1 MVPRRLSPARPTDMQ
16 TTQYFPHTPLPR
28 VLALLAVVFAIAAGA
43 DALELTA
50 TDVFFRTQPGT
61 GDRIERPVS
70 GQVVYAH
77 VSFSLD
83 QPISGSLFAI
93 DLDGVE
99 LCSVNGSSKA
109 GTYNGWCNAPLTPAA
124 GAHTLTGRVDP
135 GGDHAEV
142 DENDNTIERSYLI
155 SGEAKASVS
164 PPTLRL
170 ETAALGSS
178 AAASRTV
185 GDREPAAA
193 SNATPELFL
202 ALRPAE
208 PIPRLRAT
216 LATRRVDLQ
225 RGPLARGA
233 ERLVLPLPNGATHV
247 LRRTGGEHR
256 GGDDFT
262 WSGVVEGSA
271 SGEAGRAV
279 IAMHHGAVAG
289 RFETPDGLFELR
301 TLADGTAALAQLDPS
316 LFLGCAGGVEPQPG
330 TQLASQRGAA
340 AVGVVDPPDRVDLL
354 ALYTAAARAAAG
366 GKAAVEATI
375 QASVEAANAA
385 FADSGMALRFRLVHS
400 AEVGYTGAGDL
411 TADLSWLSAD
421 AAVAALRDAHAADLV
436 SLLVEPGD
444 GCGQAYVMREPAAD
458 FAASGFQ
465 VTRRDCAL
473 GNLSFAHEHG
483 HNLGMEHDP
492 PYGVEQASFASF
504 DDSFGH
510 AVDGSF
516 RTVMAYADGCSAGC
530 PRVGRFSNPEVSFAG
545 QPTGIAGARDN
556 AHTGD
561 RTAPV
566 VAGFR
571 DGPEPDSFL
580 LHNPGSELLHVEA
593 LVPDGEAPWLSWS
606 PAPPFQ
612 VPAGGS
618 REITLAVDPNLLP
631 PGETVRRLKVWTDT
645 ASGDPEV
652 TVIAAPAGCDG
663 LYLIDEAVDGARS
676 FAACGTLSAGA
687 ETRVGDSGRL
697 TLASASRVVLRDG
710 FSVSAAGGLEVGV
723 EP

>member
-1 MVPRRLSPARPTDMQ
+1 M
-16 TTQYFPHTPLPR
+16 
-28 VLALLAVVFAIAAGA
+28 VFAVAPGTF
-43 DALELTA
+43 ALEISA
-50 TDVFFRTQPGT
+50 TDVFFRSQPGA
-61 GDRIERPVS
+61 GDRIERPIS

-83 QPISGSLFAI
+83 EPISGSLFAI
-93 DLDGVE
+93 DLDGAA
-99 LCSVNGSSKA
+99 LCSVTGSSSA
-109 GTYNGWCNAPLTPAA
+109 GTYTGWCNAPLTPAT

-135 GGDHAEV
+135 ADDHAEV
-142 DENDNTIERSYLI
+142 DESDNTIARTYLV
-155 SGEAKASVS
+155 SGEATATVS
-164 PPTLRL
+164 PRSLRL
-170 ETAALGSS
+170 ETGDGGALTGNATARGGSPVP
-178 AAASRTV
+178 A
-185 GDREPAAA
+185 PAA
-193 SNATPELFL
+193 PEPLL

-216 LATRRVDLQ
+216 LATRRVDLR

-233 ERLVLPLPNGATHV
+233 ERLVLPLPNGASHV
-247 LRRTGGEHR
+247 LRRTGGEQR

-262 WSGVVEGSA
+262 WSGVVESTA
-271 SGEAGRAV
+271 GEAGRAV

-301 TLADGTAALAQLDPS
+301 TLADGTTALAELDPS

-330 TQLASQRGAA
+330 TRLANQRGAA

-366 GKAAVEATI
+366 GTAAVEATI
-375 QASVEAANAA
+375 RASVEAANAA
-385 FADSGMALRFRLVHS
+385 FEDSGMALRFRLVHS
-400 AEVGYTGAGDL
+400 AEVGYAGAGDL
-411 TADLSWLSAD
+411 TADLSWLSGD
-421 AAVAALRDAHAADLV
+421 AAVAAQRDAHAADLV

-504 DDSFGH
+504 DDAFGH

-516 RTVMAYADGCSAGC
+516 RTVMAYADGCVAGC

-545 QPTGIAGARDN
+545 HPTGIAGARDN
-556 AHTGD
+556 ARTGD

-571 DGPEPDSFL
+571 DGPEPDAFL
-580 LHNPGSELLHVEA
+580 IHNSGSEPLRVEA
-593 LVPDGEAPWLSWS
+593 LIPNAEAPWLSWS

-618 REITLAVDPNLLP
+618 REIVLAVDPNLLP
-631 PGETVRRLKVWTDT
+631 PGETVRRLRVRTD
-645 ASGDPEV
+645 AESGDPEV

-663 LYLIDEAVDGARS
+663 LYLIDEAVDGTRS
-676 FAACGTLSAGA
+676 FSACGTLSAGA
-687 ETRVGDSGRL
+687 ETRVGDGGRL

-723 EP
+723 DP